1 MLVSNCVFFSIRA
14 LSLLKKNKEEN
25 TVTYQESPPW
35 LPTMF
40 ETPCVETILY
50 PEFSQSNRQANI
62 YGRTM
67 NAGNHRLLLTSSP
80 ACHTSLETTE
90 NYTLQIQRKNQVCL
104 SRPRVST
111 RPRVPVPILVTAI
124 TRCGHVVSLSDSMD
138 EPLTSI
144 RVTSHFLAPAVFQLI
159 LQPAT
164 IPDSFRHPLLRHCLC
179 CGACLTLSSSSES
192 IQKHDILQKDGYGR
206 PWKLRDK
213 KSNFHRINIF

>member
-50 PEFSQSNRQANI
+50 PEFSRSNRQANI

-80 ACHTSLETTE
+80 AYHTSLETTE

-144 RVTSHFLAPAVFQLI
+144 RVTSLFFSASGFPIDF
-159 LQPAT
+159 AT
-164 IPDSFRHPLLRHCLC
+164 CHDSRQ
-179 CGACLTLSSSSES
+179 LSSS
-192 IQKHDILQKDGYGR
+192 
-206 PWKLRDK
+206 
-213 KSNFHRINIF
+213 FA